1 MTRHVSD
8 SQPDTC
14 ELKKDAS
21 RLTAEGSISKKAQLA
36 VQPRT
41 SLAQLTSKCTVAGNQ
56 GEILK
61 KKTHREKIEGESVG
75 RFPPGFFKKTGE
87 AQDPAACGTAL
98 AALPA
103 PAGGTRHHAIMIFWP
118 KKRGGSW
125 LKLVEIVVFP
135 CVFSRMWDFLSQEED
150 RSSEPML
157 LPSGELNVGKQR

>member
-41 SLAQLTSKCTVAGNQ
+41 SLAQLTSKCIVAGNQ

-61 KKTHREKIEGESVG
+61 KKHTEKKSRVKALEG
-75 RFPPGFFKKTGE
+75 FPRIFF
-87 AQDPAACGTAL
+87 
-98 AALPA
+98 
-103 PAGGTRHHAIMIFWP
+103 
-118 KKRGGSW
+118 
-125 LKLVEIVVFP
+125 
-135 CVFSRMWDFLSQEED
+135 
-150 RSSEPML
+150 
-157 LPSGELNVGKQR
+157 